1 MRDDA
6 TLPFTDARGSSTDG
20 WLGTR
25 ELPGYRE
32 TPIIATTAKA
42 FAEDK
47 ARCFEAGMNE
57 FLIKPFNPDI
67 LFATLLRALN
77 KRSG

>member
-1 MRDDA
+1 M
-6 TLPFTDARGSSTDG
+6 
-20 WLGTR
+20 
-25 ELPGYRE
+25 PGYRE